1 MGCSG
6 VTLCEITVDI
16 LVENIPMNNGI
27 ELSCFDLCL
36 SEENEQ
42 SNADKFSKT
51 NSMTLQLRKLILIS
65 PWLLNIQPVVLSF
78 KLRLNPA
85 KFKMIAACNIFNA
98 NRSYQV
104 GVCVRCV
111 HTNGLFEVAGQI
123 LFAHMV
129 YIESKC
135 TGLCKKFI
143 RQKI

>member
-1 MGCSG
+1 
-6 VTLCEITVDI
+6 
-16 LVENIPMNNGI
+16 
-27 ELSCFDLCL
+27 
-36 SEENEQ
+36 
-42 SNADKFSKT
+42 
-51 NSMTLQLRKLILIS
+51 
-65 PWLLNIQPVVLSF
+65 
-78 KLRLNPA
+78 
-85 KFKMIAACNIFNA
+85 MIAACNIFNA

-104 GVCVRCV
+104 GVYVKCV

>member
-6 VTLCEITVDI
+6 VTLCVITVHI

-65 PWLLNIQPVVLSF
+65 PVTF
-78 KLRLNPA
+78 KHKTGRT
-85 KFKMIAACNIFNA
+85 KFQTQTE
-98 NRSYQV
+98 S
-104 GVCVRCV
+104 
-111 HTNGLFEVAGQI
+111 GQI
-123 LFAHMV
+123 QNDCCMQH
-129 YIESKC
+129 I
-135 TGLCKKFI
+135 
-143 RQKI
+143 

>member
-51 NSMTLQLRKLILIS
+51 NSMTLKLRKLILIS
-65 PWLLNIQPVVLSF
+65 PVTF
-78 KLRLNPA
+78 KHTTGRA
-85 KFKMIAACNIFNA
+85 KFQTQTE
-98 NRSYQV
+98 S
-104 GVCVRCV
+104 
-111 HTNGLFEVAGQI
+111 GQI
-123 LFAHMV
+123 QNDCCMQH
-129 YIESKC
+129 I
-135 TGLCKKFI
+135 
-143 RQKI
+143 